1 MHMGTGTHHE
11 AICGVFWSR
20 DITGITNIRRD
31 RDRRKFAYIGIP
43 SWRINL
49 INQSSST
56 FGSLTYSVFSKRPKW
71 LLLRLQKISIVSQS
85 HESVF
90 GMRHISS
97 VLLPQP
103 LHSNVSP
110 APANILNNWDA
121 LSADCDC
128 EIVIWLETCHPP
140 TALQANPQR
149 IRASFHISL
158 LPTPLWLF
166 PKWM

>member
-56 FGSLTYSVFSKRPKW
+56 FGSLTYSV
-71 LLLRLQKISIVSQS
+71 
-85 HESVF
+85 
-90 GMRHISS
+90 
-97 VLLPQP
+97 
-103 LHSNVSP
+103 
-110 APANILNNWDA
+110 
-121 LSADCDC
+121 
-128 EIVIWLETCHPP
+128 LETAKV
-140 TALQANPQR
+140 ALAALTEDQ
-149 IRASFHISL
+149 HSL
-158 LPTPLWLF
+158 PIA
-166 PKWM
+166 